1 MGYNVVDLID
11 KAINI
16 AIRKRAIY
24 ENIEQEKRNTPCIQI
39 ISKVLLKQTDKTIE
53 YYKTLK
59 KEVADKE
66 FEEIDFGIYDKMSFL
81 INEFNKKIY
90 IIEVSNVRDYLKFS
104 LDLERDIHS
113 LFIDIQGR
121 FVKNS
126 SDIHTKTY
134 EILGDMINTKAEYI
148 KTIEQ
153 TLK

>member
-1 MGYNVVDLID
+1 MGYNVIDLID

-16 AIRKRAIY
+16 AIRKKAIY
-24 ENIEQEKRNTPCIQI
+24 ENIEQEKWDTPSIKI

-81 INEFNKKIY
+81 INEFNKKTY
-90 IIEVSNVRDYLKFS
+90 ITEVNNVRDYLKFS
-104 LDLERDIHS
+104 LELERDIHS
-113 LFIDIQGR
+113 LLIDIQGR

-134 EILGDMINTKAEYI
+134 QILGNMINTKEAYI